1 MLLSRILFE
10 QRKREIPSN
19 PNRVF
24 QELEPFNSS
33 RAPIRPATCRNHPI
47 STEPIPVYRV
57 ANDPRTRNPPS
68 PENRSE
74 FPERTFRC
82 FAD

>member
-1 MLLSRILFE
+1 MLLFRILSNKGNE
-10 QRKREIPSN
+10 KSLRIPIEYSKNSN
-19 PNRVF
+19 R
-24 QELEPFNSS
+24 L
-33 RAPIRPATCRNHPI
+33 IRPATCRNHPI